1 MRSRQSPTGQ
11 LNLDS
16 PSARLYTDGPGSCWV
31 NQQKQPSHGST
42 WGDAYL
48 TRCKSSSLHFVR
60 NRKGVTGSKVK
71 VQPVWHHH
79 ISFKSEVKGPW
90 HWNNAKLSP
99 EDAKNIRELSDLR
112 TAVVL
117 GGLGTSN
124 LGLVTSRFGLEYL
137 LSKPFVNLQGIFWT
151 LVITVL
157 LAYH

>member
-1 MRSRQSPTGQ
+1 MGI
-11 LNLDS
+11 
-16 PSARLYTDGPGSCWV
+16 
-31 NQQKQPSHGST
+31 T

-48 TRCKSSSLHFVR
+48 TRCKSPSVHFAR
-60 NRKGVTGSKVK
+60 NQKDVTGSKVK
-71 VQPVWHHH
+71 VQPVQHHH
-79 ISFKSEVKGPW
+79 ITSKSEAKDPW

-99 EDAKNIRELSDLR
+99 EDARNIRELSDLR

-124 LGLVTSRFGLEYL
+124 LGLVTSRFGLDYL
-137 LSKPFVNLQGIFWT
+137 LPKPFVNLQGIFWS